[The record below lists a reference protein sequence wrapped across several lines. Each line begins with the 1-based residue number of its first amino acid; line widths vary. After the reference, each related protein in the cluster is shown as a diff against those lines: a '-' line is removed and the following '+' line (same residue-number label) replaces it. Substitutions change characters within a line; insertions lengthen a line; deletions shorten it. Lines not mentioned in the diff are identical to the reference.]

1 MDKFDHKI
9 LAALHENARLSF
21 AELAR
26 RVNLSAPAV
35 ADRVDKLERAGII
48 TGYHVGVD
56 LARLG
61 FPIQCV
67 IELTVKHLEFYAVL
81 EKLKDVP
88 GIVSCESITGSSGLL
103 LKVAVDTMAALQTLI
118 AELMQYGDT
127 KTSIVIDT
135 PITPRLPPL
144 PVD

>member
-9 LAALHENARLSF
+9 LAALHENARISF

-48 TGYHVGVD
+48 TGYHAGVD

-81 EKLKDVP
+81 GRLKDMP

-103 LKVAVDTMAALQTLI
+103 LKAAVDTMGSLQALI

-135 PITPRLPPL
+135 PIAPRMPPL
-144 PVD
+144 PAD